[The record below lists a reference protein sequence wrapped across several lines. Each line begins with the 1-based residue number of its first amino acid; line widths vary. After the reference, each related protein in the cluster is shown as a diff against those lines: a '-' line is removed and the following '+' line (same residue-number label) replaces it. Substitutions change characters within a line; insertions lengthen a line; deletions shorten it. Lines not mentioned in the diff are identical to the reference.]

1 METKP
6 TAKIATIDYGVKN
19 RPSGESRLPSRQ
31 VYPGLN
37 PKGVPDMSV
46 ERLFQVAQLSPTEWY
61 FEPWRWIVVRSEA
74 GKKLIASTAYLDAP
88 LAQAPVVLIC
98 LADTAAWKKAP
109 RRLLD
114 LVAEKKMSEDDLQ
127 DILRRIREYYA
138 ASPQRA
144 QRAAL
149 AHAYVALHKI
159 VQAATECHLSAYWV
173 NAFDEQKIKTHFHV
187 PDRYLVAALLG
198 IGEGEAS
205 SPPARKLSLESL
217 VYSEKFGESFFPA
230 PAQKPVPR

>member
-1 METKP
+1 MDTKP
-6 TAKIATIDYGVKN
+6 TAKIATIDYGVKE
-19 RPSGESRLPSRQ
+19 RPSRESSPPAPQ
-31 VYPGLN
+31 VDSGLN
-37 PKGVPDMSV
+37 IMGVPDASV

-74 GKKLIASTAYLDAP
+74 GRKLIASTTVLDAP
-88 LAQAPVVLIC
+88 LASAPVVLIC

-109 RRLLD
+109 QRLLD
-114 LVAEKKMSEDDLQ
+114 LVAENKMSEDA
-127 DILRRIREYYA
+127 LRDTLHRIREYYA

-144 QRAAL
+144 HRAAL

-159 VQAATECHLSAYWV
+159 VQAAAECHLSAHWV

-205 SPPARKLSLESL
+205 SPQAHMVPLQPL

-230 PAQKPVPR
+230 PARKPTSR